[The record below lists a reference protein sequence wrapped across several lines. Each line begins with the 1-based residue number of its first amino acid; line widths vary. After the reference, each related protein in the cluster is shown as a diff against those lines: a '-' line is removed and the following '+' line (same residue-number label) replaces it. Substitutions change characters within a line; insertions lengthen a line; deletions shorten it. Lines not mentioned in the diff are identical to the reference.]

1 MRTGQH
7 SGMLR
12 CLKIPNAPSWRGI
25 FLTAWL
31 CFCWPALA
39 AGQYHVAPG
48 GSDVSGDGSA
58 DGPWATITHALGQ
71 VPDGS
76 LVLVAAGDYVGQVRL
91 DQAFAAGVTVRS
103 DPAYGA
109 RLRHHGTVV
118 RCYYGQGITLEG
130 FDIAHDGPGADP
142 LVIQIQDL
150 IGEPGGAV
158 TVERIVIR
166 DCIIHDSYNNDLL
179 KINNGCAH
187 ILVEGNIFYNQSGS
201 DEHMDVNS
209 VADVCIRDNIFF
221 NDFAAS
227 GRTNGNDT
235 SSYIVVKDSNGD
247 SDGRVG
253 SENIVIQRN
262 IFFHYEGSSGTTFV
276 LVGEDGQPYFE
287 AHDVLIENNL
297 LLGDSANVIRAA
309 CGVKGGQD
317 ITFRHN
323 TVSGDLPA
331 LAYAMRLNTEG
342 SNPANENISL
352 VGNIWSDPTGTM
364 GAQAGSGSNDFS
376 DTPPGE
382 TLSWLLDGNLYWN
395 GGAAIPSDPAE
406 LINYTDDLN
415 GMVGDP
421 LLPDPGSAVRPYWRA
436 EEGTFNDG
444 SSTIRAAF
452 VRLVRNYGIPAA
464 GGAAPDS
471 GNPATA
477 PADDI
482 LKTRRA
488 IGPAPDIGAVETGT
502 IAGDLDLDGAPG
514 LLDLVILH
522 VTLAGHVAEGTTPC
536 HCPIC
541 GDLDGDG
548 RLTVTDAQELA
559 SFLAGNGTN

>member
-1 MRTGQH
+1 MRSSRQPRSICMENMMTYRPVR
-7 SGMLR
+7 L
-12 CLKIPNAPSWRGI
+12 I
-25 FLTAWL
+25 FLAVWISIAWTIGM
-31 CFCWPALA
+31 
-39 AGQYHVAPG
+39 AGQYHVAPD
-48 GSDVSGDGSA
+48 GSDVSGNGSA
-58 DGPWATITHALGQ
+58 AQPWATITHALGQ
-71 VPDGS
+71 VPDDS
-76 LVLVAAGDYVGQVRL
+76 LVLVSAGEYTGQVRL
-91 DQAFAAGVTVRS
+91 DQTFSSGVTVRS
-103 DPAYGA
+103 YPSYGA
-109 RLRHHGTVV
+109 CLRHDGTVV

-130 FDIAHDGPGADP
+130 FDIAHAGPGADP

-150 IGEPGGAV
+150 IGDPGGAE

-187 ILVEGNIFYNQSGS
+187 ILVEGNMFYNQSGS

-209 VADVCIRDNIFF
+209 VADVLIRDNIFF

-227 GRTNGNDT
+227 GRTNGNNT

-253 SENIVIQRN
+253 SENIVIRRN
-262 IFFHYEGSSGTTFV
+262 IFLHYEGSSGTCFV

-287 AHDVLIENNL
+287 GRNVLVENNL

-309 CGVKGGQD
+309 WGVKGGQG

-323 TVSGDLPA
+323 TVTGDLPA

-342 SNPANENISL
+342 SNPPNEDIEFY
-352 VGNIWSDPTGTM
+352 GNIWSDPMGTM
-364 GAQAGSGSNDFS
+364 GAQSGSGSNDFS

-382 TLSWLLDGNLYWN
+382 TVSWLLDGNLYWN
-395 GGAAIPSDPAE
+395 GGTAIPSDPAE

-415 GMVGDP
+415 AMAGDP
-421 LLPDPGSAVRPYWRA
+421 LLPDPASAVRPHWRA
-436 EEGTFNDG
+436 DQGIFNDG
-444 SSTIRAAF
+444 STTIRAAF
-452 VRLVRNYGIPAA
+452 VRLVRNYGIPTAA
-464 GGAAPDS
+464 GPAADT
-471 GNPATA
+471 GDPATA

-482 LKTRRA
+482 LKTRRS
-488 IGPAPDIGAVETGT
+488 IGPAPDRGAVETGT
-502 IAGDLDLDGAPG
+502 ITGDLDLDGATR

-536 HCPIC
+536 DCPIC

-548 RLTVTDAQELA
+548 RLTIADAQRLA
-559 SFLAGNGTN
+559 AVLAGNETF